1 MIINVCLEDIFRKT
15 DMWLVCVTFGS
26 FRIIKVPK
34 YSSCI
39 KHDCL
44 VRNYCKLMSESY
56 AEVSDEE
63 AKQKYVGYCK
73 KVA

>member
-1 MIINVCLEDIFRKT
+1 MYGRHIQKDRHVVSF
-15 DMWLVCVTFGS
+15 CVTFVS

-73 KVA
+73 EVA